1 MNELSKRNALA
12 SIHSFPRASVEPA
25 RPSKRARRT
34 RAWFGVCIA
43 TLVLTACGDDAPPKA
58 PSSSAAPAA
67 ADAAP
72 RAGAASGFNVLLVTL
87 DTVRADALGCY
98 GDAKAHTPVLDRLA
112 QTGARFE
119 RALAPAPITLPAH
132 STLMTGLDPLSHGVR
147 NNGTFRLAAEQLT
160 LAERLAAQGYA
171 TGAVVSAFVLD
182 ARFGL
187 DQGFGSYD
195 DDLHLDSAAPR
206 EGMFRERRANKVTDR
221 AREWLAAHER
231 TAPDKPFFLWAHYF
245 DAHYPYEAPAQF
257 LPPGVSNDP
266 GQPYSAERIRAQYLA
281 EVAFVDAELGRLLE
295 ALGPEKL
302 ARTLVVV
309 TADHGESLGAHGEH
323 THSRLI
329 YDGVMRVPLIVSSPT
344 LFPTAQHVT
353 TRVVG
358 LVDVAP
364 TVLELLGVAP
374 GEARF
379 DGRSLFD
386 ATPDPERAIYGESLV
401 TYYNHGWAPLHSLT
415 RLEDK
420 VIRAPRSEHYDLK
433 RDPLE
438 LDNLMLKA
446 PQRGQALLT
455 RLERLTGAATAPAE
469 SGLSADDA
477 RELAALGY
485 TRSEPQQGAAQV
497 DPKDAIV
504 TWALLTNAQAASV
517 AGRHDD
523 ALREIRKVL
532 AQHPGDAFAWEAE
545 YAVHNRR
552 GALDD
557 ARAALEH
564 VIELSPSAEAY
575 VRMAWLQLQLERRA
589 ECERALSAAA
599 LLEPEH
605 GDIALIRG
613 EWLFRERRFAEAKE
627 QFQRA
632 IAIDPARTTE
642 RAGMG
647 IRAVESALAGQR

>member
-1 MNELSKRNALA
+1 VPGSVQLRAASLALCALSAALA
-12 SIHSFPRASVEPA
+12 LVACERKSTPSAPVVSV
-25 RPSKRARRT
+25 
-34 RAWFGVCIA
+34 G
-43 TLVLTACGDDAPPKA
+43 
-58 PSSSAAPAA
+58 
-67 ADAAP
+67 AP

-98 GDAKAHTPVLDRLA
+98 GDAKARTPVLDRLA
-112 QTGARFE
+112 RTGVRFE
-119 RALAPAPITLPAH
+119 RALAPAPITLPSHA
-132 STLMTGLDPLSHGVR
+132 TLMTGLDPLSHGVR
-147 NNGTFRLAAEQLT
+147 NNGTFRLAAEHLT
-160 LAERLAAQGYA
+160 LAERLTAQGYA

-182 ARFGL
+182 ARFGV
-187 DQGFGSYD
+187 DQGFATYD
-195 DDLHLDSAAPR
+195 DELHLDSAAPR

-221 AREWLAAHER
+221 AREWLTAHER
-231 TAPDKPFFLWAHYF
+231 TSPGKPFFLWTHYF
-245 DAHYPYEAPAQF
+245 DAHYPYEAPPQF

-266 GQPYSAERIRAQYLA
+266 AQPYSAERVRAQYLA
-281 EVAFVDAELGRLLE
+281 EVAFVDAELGRLLD
-295 ALGPEKL
+295 ALGPERL

-329 YDGVMRVPLIVSSPT
+329 YDGVMRVPLIVSSPA
-344 LFPTAQHVT
+344 LFPTPLHVT

-364 TVLELLGVAP
+364 TLLELLGIAP
-374 GEARF
+374 GAARF

-420 VIRAPRSEHYDLK
+420 VIRAPRPEHYDLK

-438 LDNLMLKA
+438 RDNLMMKSPA
-446 PQRGQALLT
+446 RGQPLLA
-455 RLERLTGAATAPAE
+455 RLEKLTGRDAAPVE
-469 SGLSADDA
+469 SGLGAADA

-485 TRSEPQQGAAQV
+485 TRSAAQPGAAKA

-504 TWALLTNAQAASV
+504 TWAMLTNAQVASA
-517 AGRHDD
+517 AGRHDE

-532 AQHPGDAFAWEAE
+532 AQHPGDAFAWESE
-545 YAVHNRR
+545 YAVQNRR
-552 GALDD
+552 GAFEE

-564 VIELSPSAEAY
+564 VIELNPSAEVY
-575 VRMAWLQLQLERRA
+575 VRMAWLQLQLERRP
-589 ECERALSAAA
+589 ECERALAAA
-599 LLEPEH
+599 ELLEPEH

-613 EWLFRERRFAEAKE
+613 EWLFKERRFEEARE
-627 QFQRA
+627 QFERA

-642 RAGMG
+642 RAAMG
-647 IRAVESALAGQR
+647 IRAVEEALAGKR

>member
-43 TLVLTACGDDAPPKA
+43 TLVLAACGDDAPPKA

-281 EVAFVDAELGRLLE
+281 EVAFVDAEVGRLLE

>member
-1 MNELSKRNALA
+1 MNDSSQRKASALNTPC
-12 SIHSFPRASVEPA
+12 PRVRVEHAHPM
-25 RPSKRARRT
+25 SSERRL
-34 RAWFGVCIA
+34 RSWFGAGIA
-43 TLVLTACGDDAPPKA
+43 TLALAACGDDAPPKA
-58 PSSSAAPAA
+58 PTSAAAPVA
-67 ADAAP
+67 ADATP

-98 GDAKAHTPVLDRLA
+98 GDPKARTPVLDRLA
-112 QTGARFE
+112 RTGVRFE
-119 RALAPAPITLPAH
+119 RALAPAPITLPSH
-132 STLMTGLDPLSHGVR
+132 STLMTGLDPLTHNVR
-147 NNGTFRLAAEQLT
+147 NNGTFRLASEHLT
-160 LAERLAAQGYA
+160 LAERLAAHGYA
-171 TGAVVSAFVLD
+171 TAAVVSAIVLD

-187 DQGFGSYD
+187 DQGFASYD
-195 DDLHLDSAAPR
+195 DELHLDSGAPR

-231 TAPDKPFFLWAHYF
+231 TAPSQPFFFWAHYF

-266 GQPYSAERIRAQYLA
+266 AQAYSAERIRAQYLA

-323 THSRLI
+323 THSLLI
-329 YDGVMRVPLIVSSPT
+329 YDGVMRVPLIVSSSA
-344 LFPTAQHVT
+344 LFPAIQHVAD
-353 TRVVG
+353 RVVG

-364 TVLELLGVAP
+364 TLLELLGVPP
-374 GEARF
+374 GDTRF

-420 VIRAPRSEHYDLK
+420 VIRAPRPEHYDLK

-438 LDNLMLKA
+438 RDNLMLKA

-455 RLERLTGAATAPAE
+455 RLERLTGPAVAPAE

-517 AGRHDD
+517 AGRHDE

-532 AQHPGDAFAWEAE
+532 AQHPGDAFAWQSE
-545 YAVHNRR
+545 YAVLNRR
-552 GALDD
+552 GALEE

-564 VIELSPSAEAY
+564 VIELNPSAEVY
-575 VRMAWLQLQLERRA
+575 VRMAWLQFQLGRRP
-589 ECERALSAAA
+589 ECERALAAA
-599 LLEPEH
+599 ELLEPEH

-613 EWLFRERRFAEAKE
+613 EWLFKERRFEEARE

-632 IAIDPARTTE
+632 LAIDPGRTSE
-642 RAGMG
+642 SAGMG
-647 IRAVESALAGQR
+647 IRAVENALAGQR